1 MHYKTRA
8 MRFGAAIMPAL
19 FGLLLLGGPVYAQ
32 QVFGSIFGTV
42 TDPSGSAVANARVT
56 VTDVNKGTTFQVSTN
71 EAGAYSKGQLIPD
84 TYTVE
89 IEAKGFQRVKSDEI
103 RVHVDEAARY
113 DVTLKVG
120 DVATEVEVTAAAPL
134 LQSDRS
140 DVAQTFSA
148 KEINS
153 LPNIGRNLQSM
164 ELLNPG
170 TAKIGW
176 QHASDENPQGSV
188 QMVVNGQLFDSMGYE
203 LDGTTNQDPILGI
216 IVINPTFDSVSEVKQ
231 ANQNFD
237 AEFSY
242 VGGGIASYSTKSGT
256 NETHGDAFE
265 YLQLNTPGF
274 TTFAANPFAGIP
286 AAPYRQNQFGG
297 SLGGHIKKDKLFYF
311 GDLQLNRQSQ
321 GASVVTSV
329 PNALNRSGDFSDW
342 LAYNTN
348 YRIYDPNSGNPQTGV
363 GRTPFP
369 NNTIPPSQISPQAK
383 AILAYWPLPNFQQ
396 ITGAPF
402 VNNYTTNGAV
412 AITGNQWNTREDYY
426 LNPFNTIFGRY
437 SYAGFVEK
445 APGAF
450 GFEAGGPQFGNYA
463 GNSQALNQSLA
474 LGWTRTFSPTL
485 INEFRFGFMRY
496 HVFDVPNGYGTSP
509 AADAGIPGLNLDKTY
524 TSGMP
529 YFNIPSP
536 NDPFQLGYALG
547 VNQCNCPLTQ
557 TEKQYQFIDN
567 VSKTLGKHSL
577 KFGADLRYAQ

>member
-148 KEINS
+148 HEVNN
-153 LPNIGRNLQSM
+153 LPNLGRNLQSM

-176 QHASDENPQGSV
+176 QHASDENPQGSI

-216 IVINPTFDSVSEVKQ
+216 IVINPTFDSVNELKQ

-242 VGGGIASYSTKSGT
+242 VGGGIAG
-256 NETHGDAFE
+256 
-265 YLQLNTPGF
+265 P
-274 TTFAANPFAGIP
+274 
-286 AAPYRQNQFGG
+286 
-297 SLGGHIKKDKLFYF
+297 IKKDKLFYF
-311 GDLQLNRQSQ
+311 ADVQLNRQSQ
-321 GASVVTSV
+321 GGSLVTSV
-329 PNALNRSGDFSDW
+329 PTAQNRAGNFSDW
-342 LAYNTN
+342 AAYNPN
-348 YRIYDPNSGNPQTGV
+348 FVIYDPPTGSPQTGV
-363 GRTPFP
+363 GRTPYP
-369 NNTIPPSQISPQAK
+369 GNTIPASQISPQAK
-383 AILAYWPLPNFQQ
+383 AIASYFPLPNYQQ
-396 ITGAPF
+396 IANAPF
-402 VNNYTTNGAV
+402 VNNYA
-412 AITGNQWNTREDYY
+412 
-426 LNPFNTIFGRY
+426 
-437 SYAGFVEK
+437 K
-445 APGAF
+445 
-450 GFEAGGPQFGNYA
+450 
-463 GNSQALNQSLA
+463 
-474 LGWTRTFSPTL
+474 
-485 INEFRFGFMRY
+485 
-496 HVFDVPNGYGTSP
+496 
-509 AADAGIPGLNLDKTY
+509 
-524 TSGMP
+524 
-529 YFNIPSP
+529 
-536 NDPFQLGYALG
+536 
-547 VNQCNCPLTQ
+547 
-557 TEKQYQFIDN
+557 
-567 VSKTLGKHSL
+567 
-577 KFGADLRYAQ
+577 